1 MTTKRRTF
9 NDADR
14 LQLIYNNVRPHT
26 SLDYMT
32 PNDAYRETG
41 LIKRRWKNCYSSGN
55 YNNEDVITLLTR

>member
-1 MTTKRRTF
+1 MYVPMRALT
-9 NDADR
+9 
-14 LQLIYNNVRPHT
+14 
-26 SLDYMT
+26 MT